1 MPARY
6 DATTG
11 RWVYDDPL
19 APVATANAVPP
30 TGASPLEQSR
40 FLDRRDAQMGMQTGE
55 AMAAQNAERRPMF
68 ASDPL
73 REASNI
79 TANAAV
85 ALGTDYL
92 DLAAGI
98 GDVIVQT
105 GNQLTGKGFNWDQ
118 VMDDS
123 DNPWTKWRRE
133 TFKTESQA
141 GQMVSNVVRIG
152 TALLT
157 LPKTAAK
164 GVILPLKAAK
174 GLPGIGN
181 AAGGALKG
189 IDSLGDAYKGLT
201 AVDRVDDTM
210 TALQGLSRTVPRGTK
225 DAKLLGDVMRHD
237 WLFATYDDVG
247 RAIAGG
253 KAELTGVADWFD
265 NVRKST
271 AALTQFSKASTG
283 QKIKTVGEALAWDAF
298 VAFNVFGEG
307 DAEMDETFS
316 DFLATFDNPLAQ
328 AIGSPL
334 TTVAEDNALTRKFKQ
349 MVEGIALGVPIN
361 AAFDMF
367 RVYRYAKEFKAGSP
381 KVKQEM
387 LRRLSGTSQEIGAS
401 IGQSLTTPL
410 GPLGRLNTDELFD
423 LVNQQR
429 QAADGSAGF
438 AQQQADLQQWM
449 TNRVQAQQ
457 AAAVPDGASPVPGM
471 PQGAYDEALL
481 RASGGRALPGAVDP
495 AVEAL
500 PGTGINTPQLP
511 QGQQGLLN
519 PAEGQIGQ
527 PAPDPAGLLGAGG
540 LPAPV
545 TPGMVPVTVQ
555 DLGPS
560 VPRPPEP
567 VVTPQ
572 TIRNGFAQD
581 AMRAVR
587 EMQEAT
593 FMQGADGVFTQ
604 MSNTIKQ
611 LMPRTRVDAL
621 EYLRKFPP
629 QLNEV
634 GMPNGV
640 DAIWTNFLY
649 DRGLQEGWA
658 TIDPD
663 TFQIRFNRAAA
674 AEFDRSN
681 AVLKQANALDQVN
694 QLQQFN
700 NELVDVAESYKVAQQ
715 EQPLEI
721 DVQQSARAA
730 EMEQDPALRLAAEE
744 AVAAADEV
752 DRLAAAEELRL
763 SEAEL
768 QRVAG
773 QMSDEEVIR
782 EMLGTTLDTVQSP
795 EVVRS
800 EIGRSWEVYDMN
812 GELIG
817 QTTTRKGAEKL
828 AAQQL
833 RKDREALLARARQME
848 ADAADEAL
856 NVQVGVPVLDSD
868 IVGKI
873 KLTDAQINAVQGVLP
888 RLDKM
893 LDEDWMKRRGE
904 SAFFN
909 INQLGPQQRTF
920 ELTQGDMKALGE
932 GIQQVLT
939 EAGDLKG
946 TPKLRALRNLADK
959 LDTQMKLLA
968 PEARAQKFVDD
979 LTSETMSFV
988 DSGKLCDFL

>member
-11 RWVYDDPL
+11 RWIYDDPL
-19 APVATANAVPP
+19 APTATANAMPA
-30 TGASPLEQSR
+30 TGASVFEQSQ
-40 FLDRRDAQMGMQTGE
+40 FLDQRDGRVNMQSGE
-55 AMAAQNAERRPMF
+55 AASAQTAERRPMF

-73 REASNI
+73 REVGNI
-79 TANAAV
+79 TANAGI
-85 ALGTDYL
+85 ALATDYM

-98 GDVIVQT
+98 GDVLVQS
-105 GNQLTGKGFNWDQ
+105 GNQLTGKGFDWDQ
-118 VMDDS
+118 VMNDS
-123 DNPWTKWRRE
+123 DNPWTKWRRD

-157 LPKTAAK
+157 LPKTAVK
-164 GVILPLKAAK
+164 GVTLPLQAARRLPVVGK
-174 GLPGIGN
+174 G
-181 AAGGALKG
+181 AGAALKG
-189 IDSLGDAYKGLT
+189 IDNLGDAYKGLT
-201 AVDRVDDTM
+201 AIDRVDDTM
-210 TALQGLSRTVPRGTK
+210 AALQGLSRTVPRGTK
-225 DAKLLGDVMRHD
+225 DAKLLGNVMRND

-253 KAELTGVADWFD
+253 KQELTGIADWFD

-271 AALTQFSKASTG
+271 AALSQFNKASKA

-307 DAEMDETFS
+307 DGEMDETFS
-316 DFLATFDNPLAQ
+316 DFLTTFDNPIAQ
-328 AIGSPL
+328 AVGSPL
-334 TTVAEDNALTRKFKQ
+334 ATMAEDNALTRKFKQ

-381 KVKQEM
+381 KVKEEM
-387 LRRLSGTSQEIGAS
+387 LRRLGGASQEIGDS
-401 IGQSLTTPL
+401 IGQTFYMP
-410 GPLGRLNTDELFD
+410 GGRLTTDELFGM
-423 LVNQQR
+423 VTQQR
-429 QAADGSAGF
+429 AAADQMIG
-438 AQQQADLQQWM
+438 QQQLGADLQQWLS
-449 TNRVQAQQ
+449 NRIQQQQ
-457 AAAVPDGASPVPGM
+457 AAAAPAPESPVPGM
-471 PQGAYDEALL
+471 PQGAYDEAMV
-481 RASGGRALPGAVDP
+481 RASGGRALPGAVEQTP
-495 AVEAL
+495 EAL

-519 PAEGQIGQ
+519 AAEGQIGQ
-527 PAPDPAGLLGAGG
+527 PGADPAGLLGAGG
-540 LPAPV
+540 VPAPV
-545 TPGMVPVTVQ
+545 TPGMVLVSVQ
-555 DLGPS
+555 DLGPA

-572 TIRNGFAQD
+572 TMRNGFAQD
-581 AMRAVR
+581 AMRVIR
-587 EMQEAT
+587 EMQQAT
-593 FMQGADGVFTQ
+593 FVQGADGVFTQ

-658 TIDPD
+658 SIDPD
-663 TFQIRFNRAAA
+663 TFQIRFNRSAA

-681 AVLKQANALDQVN
+681 AVLKQANALDQVS
-694 QLQQFN
+694 QLKQFN
-700 NELVDVAESYKVAQQ
+700 DELVDVAETYKVAQQ
-715 EQPLEI
+715 EQPLDI
-721 DVQQSARAA
+721 DVDQTARAA
-730 EMEQDPALRLAAEE
+730 EMEQDPAMRLAAEE
-744 AVAAADEV
+744 AAAAADEA

-768 QRVAG
+768 LRVTG
-773 QMSDEEVIR
+773 QMSDQEVVR
-782 EMLGTTLDTVQSP
+782 EMLGTTLDTVQP
-795 EVVRS
+795 PQVVRA
-800 EIGRSWEVYDMN
+800 EIGRGWEVYDMN

-817 QTTTRKGAEKL
+817 QTTTKKGAQKL
-828 AAQQL
+828 ADQQL
-833 RKDREALLARARQME
+833 RKDRDALLARARQME
-848 ADAADEAL
+848 ADALDEVL
-856 NVQVGVPVLDSD
+856 DVQVGVPVLDSE
-868 IVGKI
+868 IAGTV
-873 KLTDAQINAVQGVLP
+873 KLTDAQISAVQGIVP

-893 LDEDWMKRRGE
+893 LDEAWMKRRGE
-904 SAFFN
+904 QAFFN

-920 ELTQGDMKALGE
+920 ELTQADMKALSE
-932 GIQQVLT
+932 GIQGVLAD
-939 EAGDLKG
+939 AGDLKG
-946 TPKLRALRNLADK
+946 SQKVRVLRNLADK

-979 LTSETMSFV
+979 LTNETMSFM
-988 DSGKLCDFL
+988 DTGKLCDYL

>member
-6 DATTG
+6 DAKTG

-19 APVATANAVPP
+19 APVAVANSAPP
-30 TGASPLEQSR
+30 IGSSPLEQSA
-40 FLDRRDAQMGMQTGE
+40 FLDQRDARMGMQSGE
-55 AMAAQNAERRPMF
+55 ALSAQNAERRPMF

-73 REASNI
+73 RETFNI
-79 TANAAV
+79 TANAGV
-85 ALGTDYL
+85 ALATDYL

-98 GDVIVQT
+98 GDMLVQT

-164 GVILPLKAAK
+164 GVVLPLKAATR
-174 GLPGIGN
+174 LPGIGG
-181 AAGGALKG
+181 AASGALKG
-189 IDSLGDAYKGLT
+189 IDNLGDAYKGLT
-201 AVDRVDDTM
+201 AVEGVDDTI
-210 TALQGLSRTVPRGTK
+210 TALQGLRRTVPNASK
-225 DAKLLGDVMRHD
+225 DAKLLGNVMRND

-253 KAELTGVADWFD
+253 KQELTGIADWFD

-271 AALTQFSKASTG
+271 AALTQLSKASTG

-316 DFLATFDNPLAQ
+316 DFLTTFDNPLAQ
-328 AIGSPL
+328 AVGSPL
-334 TTVAEDNALTRKFKQ
+334 ATMAEDNALTRKFKQ

-381 KVKQEM
+381 KVKEEM
-387 LRRLSGTSQEIGAS
+387 LRRLGGASQEIGDS
-401 IGQSLTTPL
+401 IGQSMMPL
-410 GPLGRLNTDELFD
+410 LPPGRMTTDELFETIN
-423 LVNQQR
+423 LQR
-429 QAADGSAGF
+429 TAADQGAS
-438 AQQQADLQQWM
+438 QQQFGADLQQWAA
-449 TNRVQAQQ
+449 NRMQAEQ
-457 AAAVPDGASPVPGM
+457 AAAAPAPGSPVPGM
-471 PQGAYDEALL
+471 TQAAYDEAMV
-481 RASGGRALPGAVDP
+481 RASGGRALPGAVEQTP
-495 AVEAL
+495 EAL

-519 PAEGQIGQ
+519 AAEGQIGQ
-527 PAPDPAGLLGAGG
+527 PGADPAGLLGAGG

-555 DLGPS
+555 DLGPA
-560 VPRPPEP
+560 VPRPPEA

-572 TIRNGFAQD
+572 TMRNGFAQD
-581 AMRAVR
+581 AMRVIR
-587 EMQEAT
+587 EMQQAT
-593 FMQGADGVFTQ
+593 FVQGADGVFTQ

-621 EYLRKFPP
+621 EYLRRFPP

-658 TIDPD
+658 SIDPD
-663 TFQIRFNRAAA
+663 TFQIRFNRSAA

-681 AVLKQANALDQVN
+681 AVLKQANALDQVS
-694 QLQQFN
+694 QLKQFN
-700 NELVDVAESYKVAQQ
+700 DGLVDVAESYKVAQQ
-715 EQPLEI
+715 EQPLDI
-721 DVQQSARAA
+721 DVDQTARLA
-730 EMEQDPALRLAAEE
+730 EMEQDPAMRLAAEE
-744 AVAAADEV
+744 AVAAADEA

-768 QRVAG
+768 LRVTG
-773 QMSDEEVIR
+773 QMSDQEVVR
-782 EMLGTTLDTVQSP
+782 EMLGTTLDTVQAP
-795 EVVRS
+795 QVVRA
-800 EIGRSWEVYDMN
+800 EVGRGWEVYDMN

-817 QTTTRKGAEKL
+817 QTTTKKGAQKL
-828 AAQQL
+828 ADQQL

-848 ADAADEAL
+848 ADALDEVL
-856 NVQVGVPVLDSD
+856 DVQVGVPVLDSD
-868 IVGKI
+868 IVGKV
-873 KLTDAQINAVQGVLP
+873 KLTDAQISAVQGIVP

-893 LDEDWMKRRGE
+893 LDEAWMKRRGE
-904 SAFFN
+904 QAFFN

-920 ELTQGDMKALGE
+920 ELTQADMKALSE
-932 GIQQVLT
+932 GIQGVLAD
-939 EAGDLKG
+939 AGDLKG
-946 TPKLRALRNLADK
+946 SQKVRVLRNLADK

-979 LTSETMSFV
+979 LTNETMSFM
-988 DSGKLCDFL
+988 DSGKLCDYL